1 MSYLGFPRLNFTG
14 VFQSDVATAN
24 NAPPYYDNSLF
35 EPRMQWLMRF
45 PEDIFGLWNPG
56 GTNAMRLTDVK
67 VTSGLLPDGTLVTD
81 PGRDRA
87 VGGRLMDDDLRANG
101 KFVDLDPADQTVPE
115 IWGLRPRL
123 VDAKGREL
131 LRGDY
136 LPTAVED
143 LWMRSR
149 TPPEVMPDPSGTY
162 QTVLSGLEWAD
173 ADSPLL
179 RALRERTDDGLLSI
193 KFTLDS
199 VDLGVAGW
207 SGNVS
212 YGRIVGA
219 IGPYRSG
226 EPKRFLAGR
235 RLRRTGDAGSFNH
248 APCRIDEESGTA
260 FLDLANSIAT
270 TKANGPLVDTGEL
283 SLAVLDDAGKAAVL
297 APLKGVGKDFYEH
310 AAGIATVRLSPEQ
323 LKTVARRPIAVVEA
337 TEGGAAPAVVLS
349 ENADATWI
357 HADQTVHR
365 LYPGVDGASTGS
377 ATLYATQYGAP
388 AAGRRLFISPVED
401 TKAVAVPTEVVT
413 GNDGRAEVKFTGKD
427 PANARKDI
435 DGVVAMVAYGSTH
448 RPGEPEGL
456 FHLRVFDAYKPP
468 ARPTWVRDVQPIFQQ
483 YANLFPVMRDI
494 LDLGNY
500 NHVLRHSTYIK
511 RTMLAPLES
520 PNHMPVSRDL
530 SLGKRDMI
538 VSWLNQKPVPT
549 VLDITNVDDLRQI
562 LQQAILVELATVPP
576 YLAALFSIKPN
587 RNVKIAEL
595 IRGVVLEEMQH
606 MAQVCNLL
614 NAVGGK
620 PQIGRPGLV
629 PTYPGKLP
637 GPVLPDVEVHLR
649 KLSLEHV
656 KEVFMGIEQPEYP
669 TVEGKPFRGAV
680 FAPQSVR
687 IDREGRVQSADGNA
701 MQTLERW
708 FTTAEYRPLTIGWLY
723 NQIAR
728 AIVRLDK
735 KGKLF
740 TGDPKRQVAWPDAP
754 QTLYQVTDKRSAL
767 LAIYQIIE
775 QGEGSP
781 HDLDGDGLGDPEELG
796 HYYRFEEIVKGRQLM
811 KKGDKWV
818 YEGPEI
824 PFDPDG
830 VYPVVDD
837 ADTFRLPANSDGRR
851 ESARCDESYTN
862 LLKGLHRVFNGHPEE
877 LDNTVGLM
885 FQVQV
890 QAKKLMSM
898 PSAEGAKTVLGAAF
912 QSPGQ

>member
-24 NAPPYYDNSLF
+24 NAPPYYDNNLF
-35 EPRMQWLMRF
+35 EPHLQWLMKW
-45 PEDIFGLWNPG
+45 PDDIHGLWNPG

-81 PGRDRA
+81 PERDPA
-87 VGGRLMDDDLRANG
+87 VGGSLVDDDLRANG
-101 KFVDLDPADQTVPE
+101 KFVDLDPTDQMVPE
-115 IWGLRPRL
+115 LWGLRPRL
-123 VDAKGREL
+123 LDADGGEL

-143 LWMRSR
+143 LWMRSQ
-149 TPPEVMPDPSGTY
+149 TPPEMPDPSGTY
-162 QTVLSGLEWAD
+162 HSVLSGLEWAD
-173 ADSPLL
+173 VDSPLL

-193 KFTLDS
+193 KFTMDS
-199 VDLGVAGW
+199 VDMGLLGW
-207 SGNVS
+207 HPNVT
-212 YGRIVGA
+212 YGRIVGS
-219 IGPYRSG
+219 IGPHRSG

-235 RLRRTGDAGSFNH
+235 RLRRVGDAGPLNH

-260 FLDLANSIAT
+260 FVDLSNSIAT
-270 TKANGPLVDTGEL
+270 VKANGPLVETGQL
-283 SLAVLDDAGKAAVL
+283 SLAVLDDEGKATVL
-297 APLKGVGKDFYEH
+297 APLQGVGKDFYEH
-310 AAGIATVRLSPEQ
+310 AAGIATARLGPEQ
-323 LKTVARRPIAVVEA
+323 LKAVARSPIAVVEA
-337 TEGGAAPAVVLS
+337 AEGAATPAVVLS

-357 HADQTVHR
+357 HADQSVHR
-365 LYPGVDGASTGS
+365 LYPGVDGAESGS
-377 ATLYATQYGAP
+377 ATLYALQYGKP
-388 AAGRRLFISPVED
+388 AAGRRLFLAPVEAN
-401 TKAVAVPTEVVT
+401 KALELPTEVVT
-413 GNDGRAEVKFTGKD
+413 GDDGRAEVKFTGND
-427 PANARKDI
+427 PAGARKDI
-435 DGVVAMVAYGSTH
+435 DGVIVMAAYGSTH
-448 RPGEPEGL
+448 RPGAPDGL
-456 FHLRVFDAYKPP
+456 LHFRVFDGYRPP
-468 ARPTWVRDVQPIFQQ
+468 ARPTWVRDVQPVFQQ

-500 NHVLRHSTYIK
+500 NHVLRHATYIK
-511 RTMLAPLES
+511 RTLLAPLAS

-530 SLGKRDMI
+530 SPGKRDMI
-538 VSWLNQKPVPT
+538 VSWLDQKPVPT

-587 RNVKIAEL
+587 RNIKIAEL

-614 NAVGGK
+614 NAVGGQ

-637 GPVLPDVEVHLR
+637 GPVLPDLEVHLR

-656 KEVFMGIEQPEYP
+656 EEVFMGIEQPEYP
-669 TVEGKPFRGAV
+669 TVAGKQYRGAV
-680 FAPQSVR
+680 IAPESVSV
-687 IDREGRVQSADGNA
+687 DRRGRVQSADAGS
-701 MQTLERW
+701 MRTLERW
-708 FTTAEYRPLTIGWLY
+708 FTAAEYRPMTIGWLY

-728 AIVRLDK
+728 AIVKLDK
-735 KGKLF
+735 GGKLF

-767 LAIYQIIE
+767 LAIYQIVE
-775 QGEGSP
+775 QGEGTP
-781 HDLDGDGLGDPEELG
+781 HDLDGDKLGDPEELG
-796 HYYRFEEIVKGRQLM
+796 HYYRFEEIVKGRQLI
-811 KKGDKWV
+811 KKRGKWV

-830 VYPVVDD
+830 VHPVLDD
-837 ADTFRLPANSDGRR
+837 ADTFRLPANSPERR

-890 QAKKLMSM
+890 QAKKLMTM
-898 PSAEGAKTVLGAAF
+898 PSSEGAKTVLGAAF
-912 QSPGQ
+912 QSPGM